1 MYNSILIVD
10 DSLTQTKKDVIYA
23 LKKTNVLILEFDYAS
38 KSYEDLKTELND
50 IYQERE
56 VLGDDLEL
64 QNILFLNTKFEHT
77 NVFQCYLND
86 TKGFLLN
93 IQVNDPNYNSWSK
106 LIDLINYCKSSFSLE
121 NFDILDI
128 NHLYYSETWRPV
140 FQHIY
145 SQCDLSNSFMKL
157 NYLSKSIIIDETNTN
172 TLNSSNNWLKTLL
185 NEFYDLNEDI
195 SNLMNLYFTKTN
207 ETSNNLLNSSTVF
220 NIESNATKCNNYSL
234 NSYVSR
240 KIRILIIPC
249 LQQNNNEKFALLINQ
264 LNNSSQNELLPIF
277 LNDDESFESFS
288 QKFLTLYNSFVSNI
302 DTLNEYEIF
311 MGIYLPPYWNDQPN
325 PSNVISLSNNLQTIS
340 LELNNNQPSSGSI
353 FSGIIQLIQTQYTY
367 VSKLYF
373 EFFNLTQNYSNNLN
387 IIYKNLS
394 TQEGFAGFVGF
405 YFSYVTHLDNYHNI
419 YKPELD
425 NVEVYNPY
433 VNNMI
438 YYDSGTTSYYY
449 EESKHNIEYL
459 LNLENSANFNTHDF
473 IEDVKIHNI
482 ILYNEELAEYLDE
495 IQESLT
501 PNTLLLKFSPDTTS
515 YESMK
520 QQLLSL
526 NEETNVNIKNV
537 ALFQHSQEDSEQF
550 IFLEDEDHT
559 FYDVSNSDPELNTWS
574 KFIDFTL
581 FLQNDL
587 HVSNFDLLMC
597 EIYSNSNW
605 VYILNKIESQLTS
618 LNIRSSD
625 DNTGHVMFDGDWV
638 LESENVDVNMIYLYF
653 NEKVL
658 DVELVLVT
666 GKTTIVMDNVNH
678 KLYGAGQPNSNTL
691 GPGGVSRDHFQ
702 EIPLP
707 TVSSNIETNSGTPFA
722 SDEYIITH
730 SISEK
735 AHVIVTNKNR
745 IFAIG
750 ANYGNMFTDD
760 YTLNATYSKWI
771 ELDTTFVGNANI
783 IKIDVAAT
791 TVNVRGPHT
800 MVLLDNGKLYGCGY
814 SWWTRNG
821 NYNYFFPSS
830 SQTTGS
836 FTEVSLPA
844 NETKV
849 IDFYEITIYRN
860 TTIKTDNGVVYQLT
874 GTSVSDWE
882 VYIPSSIFNSGE
894 TVVNKHILHNHLIT
908 SEGRFFFKGTNSHH
922 RSGSEGEIALDAEVT
937 SWTLIN
943 LPNKVPYQYSSN
955 EYPIDIYETT
965 GAVLMLTNYNN
976 LYTVG
981 HNASGMRGIGSTS
994 TTAATKQNWVRITQ
1008 DNNGNSLV
1016 GKVIKIHGAYKS
1028 SFIITSDGYVL
1039 GAGKNDRGGR
1049 LGINRAVNSDI
1060 TRFERGRNSS
1070 NQDLTVF
1077 TNFKG
1082 ELLESSGSGSSS
1094 YNIQVI
1100 STFNSATD
1108 ASSNTVLHFDSDS
1121 SYSDVSYAL
1130 TTGIYKITNVPSNTP
1145 LALINNGQTD
1155 HIVYGGTTTESN
1167 SYGPNNSN
1175 YYNYVS
1181 GTMYIE
1187 VDSSFDPIGFYTTA
1201 NGGSYLGT
1209 QGDLT
1214 YSAETIE
1221 YSNITTDSTSATT
1234 NILASSSYFNIF
1246 KDTSSNYFGIL
1257 SDNNEISG
1265 NVYDNYKFIN
1275 YNTYQITNIPQQ
1287 YKLAIV
1293 ELSSNDVTIT
1303 GDNSKKSSHNIDG
1316 VSHDFYYGDI
1326 SINASYGF
1334 NTLKMYVYNGLK
1346 SSINELQNNI
1356 TFELPNVSLVQSE
1369 ASRKVLTKDVFLK
1382 VYKNSATELLVHFNE
1397 NDELSGNFYDTYSIE
1412 DPGIYK
1418 FKSIPSRYLFGIKVN
1433 SDASSIEI
1441 SGNDSNKSTYS
1452 AGGGNVDFYHGDL
1465 YVKFN
1470 DLSYNISAYVYDTT
1484 TSTSVRVGSDSNEF
1498 IDFGNLG
1505 ISGPTPVFMTLN
1517 VSEYFDTYG
1526 GFNVINIDPS
1536 FSLQPYDVNRD
1547 FGVYKNQTYVIN
1559 APTTYPLAVVGRLDQ
1574 SDISYSGYSENQD
1587 GTTNIGGTAYPL
1599 YHGPVFFTI
1608 NDDLS
1613 ANNTL
1618 SFYTKNQYNLNTAGS
1633 IIYDASSEFSLDFST
1648 NNYIENEDTY
1658 NIEMMN
1664 KGIVSETITSYTL
1677 NSGTRGHNANIT
1689 HRTTTNLTIEYNNQS
1704 GLYIGSPH
1712 TGGGGKQYSQYF
1724 NSFVFMNSAQAGTWN
1739 FGLRTSGN
1747 DFASVYVLEGN
1758 YSWNSNMTY
1767 NSDTTS
1773 IITSSSP
1780 WTGTRYSDGVSY
1792 LSISDFLS
1800 YVDTNYSDAN
1810 ITKIIEIPQSTTTQ
1824 VNGQYTFEAN
1834 KPYSFLIYWRHNN
1847 NTYGTSNTVIRFGAW
1862 KQGTS
1867 ASTLPASG
1875 VGSSNQYT
1883 SGDEVPEFFYNS
1895 INLSSTTTQGSS
1907 SSHLLSRFVSP
1918 NKINKN
1924 TTFHKNEKLVVYKN
1938 GIYNINQIP
1947 PWYPITILNNGITDK
1962 ITLSGNANKKIT
1974 QDVSGTSYDF
1984 YYGDISFSVLDSI
1997 SDLSGVTLY
2006 SSYGGG
2012 TQVNNEFSIIMKED
2026 SSLNEPLQQIMTMK
2040 IYTNGNGDPIYQ
2052 LNDKSAILSNY
2063 KFGAYVGTYIIRD
2076 VPEAYSMAVINNDIS
2091 DVITYSGTSTKGN
2104 YDGPDSIQYPFYYGT
2119 ITMTIKSL
2127 DGIDGSNISLY
2138 SYNNGYMGAQ
2148 DILEISNNQVYNI
2161 MDRDLDV
2168 SNYNISLLGSATSY
2182 QNIDVS
2188 MTKYTYFTEKLPTS
2202 TTSSTYTDSSGSK
2215 SIMLNGETTYD
2226 ANKLYSVYDGTY
2238 TITASSANAFAI
2250 INIDSSG
2257 THPLVITGGTVE
2269 TTKNSFYNTEIS
2281 YNYYSGSVTFKV
2293 LGYFNNV
2300 VLIEHIDGSSNSQ
2313 YTRIKYDETANSNI
2327 YTENGESGGGG
2338 STITTECLDISSSLS
2353 VADGYYILN
2362 GNTSYDSNKQ
2372 FGIYIGSY
2380 EINNVPASHPLAI
2393 LNNDASNN
2401 VTYSGT
2407 TLQGN
2412 QAVDGVT
2419 YNYYSGTI
2427 ILNIED
2433 DFTSDL
2439 SALSLHCLN
2448 HGYMG
2453 GQNKIVYSAD
2463 CSNETPGYYI
2473 ECLDISNSLNIVNS
2487 GGNKLVLNNG
2497 SSYESNRRFGVS
2509 IGDYEI
2515 HNVSSS
2521 HPIAFLNNDISDIV
2535 TYDGSFVSTDTV
2547 GGISYNFYS
2556 GTVRLIIEQDYTS
2569 TLSALSYYCGNHGYM
2584 GGQDKIIFSNL
2595 CDGKTTGYYIECLDA
2610 SNNVN
2615 VISSGGNKYVFNNG
2629 SAYETN
2635 RRFGLTSGTY
2645 YLNNI
2650 STSHPMAILNN
2661 DISNVVTYTGS
2672 NASTQEVGGVTYNF
2686 YSGTIT
2692 LTISGEF
2699 SGSLSAYCSNHGYMG
2714 TQDKFVYSH
2723 LCVGKS
2729 GSAPT
2734 QEQQQ
2739 EQQQPLNKTCLRT
2752 NTSISIPAS
2761 ISSTNGIILNYGY
2774 VNVYD
2779 STLLYGLDIGSYL
2792 ITDIPA
2798 ETPMAIFNYD
2808 VSSSVEYTGETLQ
2821 LNMFNPNQSRY
2832 YNYYSGYVRLT
2843 IKSVPSDVS
2852 YVSYGIFKNKEFYD
2866 ETNKFIFDTT
2876 CSTDDYYYDCV
2887 NTHSSIELSGNVI
2900 HVNKTSYETGS
2911 KKLAL
2916 YNGYVEFR
2924 HVPEANPI
2932 AFISASNSNDI
2943 SYQGLAYNKQ
2953 TLTINSQNVDFYHG
2967 NVVLR
2972 ILNDFENDLVLHMKQ
2987 SGTNTTSTLNLY
2999 YSDYCDYK
3007 ASSNSLLPFVECL
3020 TFDNCMNFTNLSNHR
3035 QIGFNLDINNIVS
3048 TQRIYGFN
3056 VGLYKFS
3063 NIAEENAI
3071 RITNISNGD
3080 VFLSSD
3086 DVLETQGIND
3096 ISENNYYYG
3105 DVFLHVTT
3113 DVSYLSVGNSN
3124 GIEFESQTYKKFNG
3138 KDRLFYSTECLTDDS
3153 FYINCLK
3160 QTSDISVNNGK
3171 LILNDETSYSST
3183 TKYGLYLGN
3192 YVINNI
3198 SSSHPLALLNNDIS
3212 NLVTYGG
3219 STLESTTNV
3228 DGVPYNFYSGTM
3240 YITVK
3245 GDFNTIEPSGL
3256 SLYCS
3261 NHGYMGGENIFKY
3274 SELCNTIGEGYYIED
3289 LSNTITFNK
3298 VGDKILLNNETTY
3311 DEYKKYGLYV
3321 GTYTISNVPEE
3332 DALAITNKDFLSK
3345 IAYTGT
3351 QLKGKASIGDVSYS
3365 FYYGTVSLYV
3375 FEPFDGAKNVY
3386 PPLVELSFYSYTNG
3400 YLGGLEKLVYY
3411 DIHRNY
3417 STLNYTICLNE
3428 ESIIK
3433 IFNVD
3438 NSDNYTFN
3446 NSASYYDYKQYGMH
3460 IGKYIL
3466 KDVPMSEPIALL
3478 NQDVSNVIIYN
3489 GKSNKK
3495 VVANDP
3501 SGNSRDFFFG
3511 NVEIEVTGD
3520 FGNLSVYSANG
3531 KYLGGENILTFTDF
3545 CETNGFVIEC
3555 LELESSMNIYNNN
3568 FTLNN
3573 ASFYNEFKK
3582 YGLTKGSY
3590 RITNI
3595 PSSQALTFI
3604 NNDVSN
3610 TVIITGDSIDLC
3622 GNFAGP
3628 DGNNYN
3634 FYTNE
3639 LNITIKDEFTGFL
3652 PLYSYSDSSHNNGA
3666 ELFVYSDLCTSINS
3680 PQTFTHCL
3688 NNENTNDISLASND
3702 STKLLLD
3709 SGLVNHNSSL
3719 KYGVFTGNYIFDVPS
3734 THPIAFLN
3742 VDVSNHVSYF
3752 GNEENKSL
3760 GSAPRGN
3767 ENIEYEFYHGRV
3779 ILNIFGNFN
3788 TLSYYIKDDN
3798 DPSGGSYMGG
3808 LNAIKY
3814 SDFCDDQQSTT
3825 GVECLTTTSS
3835 FNLIENGSSYVY
3847 TLNGASSIVTNR
3859 NYGVHENIYTLT
3871 DICENYP
3878 IAILN
3883 NGLEEKISYGGNDA
3897 DLCGNFTAPDG
3908 NNYDFYKNQIIF
3920 SVSDSSFNNLS
3931 FYVYNPPNSGYFGLQ
3946 NKLIYSDLCED
3957 TLAETDEVVEDILT
3971 TSFDQQAS

>member
-38 KSYEDLKTELND
+38 KTYEDLKTELND

-77 NVFQCYLND
+77 NVFQGYLND

-106 LIDLINYCKSSFSLE
+106 LIDLIEYCKSSFSLE

-128 NHLYYSETWRPV
+128 NHLYYSETWSPI
-140 FQHIY
+140 FQYIY

-157 NYLSKSIIIDETNTN
+157 NYLSKSIIMDETNTN
-172 TLNSSNNWLKTLL
+172 TLNSSNNWLKTML

-207 ETSNNLLNSSTVF
+207 ETSNNLLNSSTLF
-220 NIESNATKCNNYSL
+220 NIDSSATLCNNYSL
-234 NSYVSR
+234 NSYSSR
-240 KIRILIIPC
+240 RIRILIIPC
-249 LQQNNNEKFALLINQ
+249 LQQNNNEKFALLVNQ
-264 LNNSSQNELLPIF
+264 LNESSQNEILPIF

-288 QKFLTLYNSFVSNI
+288 QKFVTLYNNFVSNI
-302 DTLNEYEIF
+302 DNTNEYEIF
-311 MGIYLPPYWNDQPN
+311 MGIYLPPYWNDQQN
-325 PSNVISLSNNLQTIS
+325 PSNVISLSNQLQTIS

-353 FSGIIQLIQTQYTY
+353 FSDIIQLIQTQYTY

-425 NVEVYNPY
+425 DTEIIEIPY

-438 YYDSGTTSYYY
+438 YYDNGAGSYYY
-449 EESKHNIEYL
+449 EESKHNIEYF
-459 LNLENSANFNTHDF
+459 LNLENSGNFNTHNF

-482 ILYNEELAEYLDE
+482 ILYNEELEEYLDE

-526 NEETNVNIKNV
+526 NEESNVNIKNI
-537 ALFQHSQEDSEQF
+537 ALFQHSQEDSEIF
-550 IFLEDEDHT
+550 IFLEGEEHT

-597 EIYSNSNW
+597 QIYSDPNW
-605 VYILNKIESQLTS
+605 IYILNKIESQLTS

-625 DNTGHVMFDGDWV
+625 DNTGHVMFDGDWI

-658 DVELVLVT
+658 DVEIVLTNLSNSQTILVSKDRRSLYCT
-666 GKTTIVMDNVNH
+666 GRSIDSTMTYSTSSRASGAYFSQISFYNNSVDSRYNILDNDEYIKTINYKEGIMILTTKN
-678 KLYGAGQPNSNTL
+678 KLYGLGKNVKASLATGNSTTYSYPVECLFRDGDVLSSKNITQIVYTTETFFLLMDDGTVYGAGRGAYNLLKPNYSSDQNQFVQCHQNGLQTAETYTAITGLNKGLVFLTSNNRVLHVGRGGSSSARGHTSNT
-691 GPGGVSRDHFQ
+691 
-702 EIPLP
+702 
-707 TVSSNIETNSGTPFA
+707 TVKT
-722 SDEYIITH
+722 
-730 SISEK
+730 
-735 AHVIVTNKNR
+735 
-745 IFAIG
+745 IG
-750 ANYGNMFTDD
+750 ECLFTDSLLTNETIIKLLNFGLRPGL
-760 YTLNATYSKWI
+760 YTNLGNIYMAGRNNKLHFGSGFS
-771 ELDTTFVGNANI
+771 LDTHYPQFV
-783 IKIDVAAT
+783 
-791 TVNVRGPHT
+791 R
-800 MVLLDNGKLYGCGY
+800 
-814 SWWTRNG
+814 
-821 NYNYFFPSS
+821 
-830 SQTTGS
+830 
-836 FTEVSLPA
+836 
-844 NETKV
+844 
-849 IDFYEITIYRN
+849 
-860 TTIKTDNGVVYQLT
+860 
-874 GTSVSDWE
+874 TSVSSIDGTIERFWQTNAVTLWVYTSTNKYFVKGANDGDYNQALMNHRNNVGDWTEPDLDVYETFNDSHVLQFFDRGFGSKACVNEKGE
-882 VYIPSSIFNSGE
+882 VFVWGNSG
-894 TVVNKHILHNHLIT
+894 NYAYGT
-908 SEGRFFFKGTNSHH
+908 SGTN
-922 RSGSEGEIALDAEVT
+922 RSGTKINIYPPEQVYT
-937 SWTLIN
+937 SSTSS
-943 LPNKVPYQYSSN
+943 SSN
-955 EYPIDIYETT
+955 YLTDAIYGPAFETDYFKDDANLQIMAT
-965 GAVLMLTNYNN
+965 G
-976 LYTVG
+976 
-981 HNASGMRGIGSTS
+981 
-994 TTAATKQNWVRITQ
+994 
-1008 DNNGNSLV
+1008 SL
-1016 GKVIKIHGAYKS
+1016 G
-1028 SFIITSDGYVL
+1028 
-1039 GAGKNDRGGR
+1039 
-1049 LGINRAVNSDI
+1049 
-1060 TRFERGRNSS
+1060 
-1070 NQDLTVF
+1070 
-1077 TNFKG
+1077 
-1082 ELLESSGSGSSS
+1082 GSSS
-1094 YNIQVI
+1094 YNIPII
-1100 STFNSATD
+1100 STFNSA
-1108 ASSNTVLHFDSDS
+1108 SNESLETVLHFDSDS

-1130 TTGIYKITNVPSNTP
+1130 TTGIYKITNVPSNIP

-1167 SYGPNNSN
+1167 SYGPNGSN
-1175 YYNYVS
+1175 YYDYVS

-1201 NGGSYLGT
+1201 NSGSYLGT

-1214 YSAETIE
+1214 YSAEAIE
-1221 YSNITTDSTSATT
+1221 YSNISTDSTSAST
-1234 NILASSSYFNIF
+1234 IELGSSSYFNIF

-1293 ELSSNDVTIT
+1293 ELSSNDVTII

-1334 NTLKMYVYNGLK
+1334 NTLKMYVYNSLK
-1346 SSINELQNNI
+1346 STVNELQNNI
-1356 TFELPNVSLVQSE
+1356 TFEIPSISLVEGES
-1369 ASRKVLTKDVFLK
+1369 SRKVLAKDVFLK
-1382 VYKNSATELLVHFNE
+1382 VYKKSTTELLVHFNE

-1418 FKSIPSRYLFGIKVN
+1418 FKSIPTRYLFGIKVN

-1465 YVKFN
+1465 YVKIN
-1470 DLSYNISAYVYDTT
+1470 DLSYNISTYIYDTIS
-1484 TSTSVRVGSDSNEF
+1484 STSVRVGSDSNEF

-1505 ISGPTPVFMTLN
+1505 IDGPTPVFMTLN

-1536 FSLQPYDVNRD
+1536 FSLLPYDANRD
-1547 FGVYKNQTYVIN
+1547 FGVYKNQTYVID
-1559 APTTYPLAVVGRLDQ
+1559 APTTYPLALVGRLDQ
-1574 SDISYSGYSENQD
+1574 SDISYGGYSENQD

-1618 SFYTKNQYNLNTAGS
+1618 SFYTKNQYNLNTTGS
-1633 IIYDASSEFSLDFST
+1633 LIYDASSEFSLNLST
-1648 NNYIENEDTY
+1648 NNYVENEDTY

-1664 KGIVSETITSYTL
+1664 KTIVTGGTTYTL

-1689 HRTTTNLTIEYNNQS
+1689 HRSTTNLTIEFNNQS

-1712 TGGGGKQYSQYF
+1712 TGGGGQQYSQYF
-1724 NSFVFMNSAQAGTWN
+1724 NSFVFLDSTQAGTWN
-1739 FGLRTSGN
+1739 FGLRTTDDN
-1747 DFASVYVLEGN
+1747 FASAYVLEGN
-1758 YSWNSNMTY
+1758 YSWNSDMTY
-1767 NSDTTS
+1767 DSNTTS
-1773 IITSSSP
+1773 IITTSSP
-1780 WTGTRYSDGVSY
+1780 WTGTRYNDGVSY

-1800 YVDTNYSDAN
+1800 HVNTNYSDAN
-1810 ITKIIEIPQSTTTQ
+1810 ITKIIEIPQSTTSQ
-1824 VNGQYTFEAN
+1824 VNGQFTFEAN
-1834 KPYSFLIYWRHNN
+1834 KPYSFLIYWRHN
-1847 NTYGTSNTVIRFGAW
+1847 TTATGTSNVSLRFGAW
-1862 KQGTS
+1862 KEGTT
-1867 ASTLPASG
+1867 ASSLPASG
-1875 VGSSNQYT
+1875 VASSSSYT
-1883 SGDEVPEFFYNS
+1883 AGDAVPEFFYNS
-1895 INLSSTTTQGSS
+1895 INLSSTTTPGSS
-1907 SSHLLSRFVSP
+1907 SSHLVSRFVSP

-1924 TTFHKNEKLVVYKN
+1924 TTFYKNEKLVVYKN

-1947 PWYPITILNNGITDK
+1947 SWYPITILNDGITDK
-1962 ITLSGNANKKIT
+1962 ITLSGNVNKKTT

-2076 VPEAYSMAVINNDIS
+2076 IPEAYSMAVINNDIS

-2104 YDGPDSIQYPFYYGT
+2104 YAGPDSIQYPFYYGT
-2119 ITMTIKSL
+2119 VTMTIKSL
-2127 DGIDGSNISLY
+2127 DGIDGSNISFY

-2148 DILEISNNQVYNI
+2148 NIIEISNNQVYNI
-2161 MDRDLDV
+2161 MDQDLDV
-2168 SNYNISLLGSATSY
+2168 SNYNVSLLGSATSY

-2188 MTKYTYFTEKLPTS
+2188 MTKYTYFTDKLPSSTS
-2202 TTSSTYTDSSGSK
+2202 SSTYTDSSGCK

-2226 ANKLYSVYDGTY
+2226 ANKVYSVYDGTY

-2250 INIDSSG
+2250 INTDSSG

-2269 TTKNSFYNTEIS
+2269 TTKNSFYNTEVS
-2281 YNYYSGSVTFKV
+2281 YNYYSGDVTFKV

-2313 YTRIKYDETANSNI
+2313 YTRIKYDETGNSNI
-2327 YTENGESGGGG
+2327 YTENGGSGGP
-2338 STITTECLDISSSLS
+2338 TITTECLDISSSIS

-2362 GNTSYDSNKQ
+2362 GNTAYDSNTR
-2372 FGIYIGSY
+2372 FGVYIGSY
-2380 EINNVPASHPLAI
+2380 EIHNVPTSHPLAI
-2393 LNNDASNN
+2393 LSNDASNN

-2407 TLQGN
+2407 TLEGN
-2412 QAVDGVT
+2412 QEFDGVT
-2419 YNYYSGTI
+2419 YNYYSGTFRI
-2427 ILNIED
+2427 NIKD

-2453 GQNKIVYSAD
+2453 GQNKIVYSSD

-2473 ECLDISNSLNIVNS
+2473 
-2487 GGNKLVLNNG
+2487 K
-2497 SSYESNRRFGVS
+2497 
-2509 IGDYEI
+2509 
-2515 HNVSSS
+2515 
-2521 HPIAFLNNDISDIV
+2521 
-2535 TYDGSFVSTDTV
+2535 
-2547 GGISYNFYS
+2547 
-2556 GTVRLIIEQDYTS
+2556 
-2569 TLSALSYYCGNHGYM
+2569 
-2584 GGQDKIIFSNL
+2584 
-2595 CDGKTTGYYIECLDA
+2595 CLDA

-2615 VISSGGNKYVFNNG
+2615 VVSSGGNKYVFNNG
-2629 SAYETN
+2629 SAYESN

-2650 STSHPMAILNN
+2650 STDHPMAILNN
-2661 DISNVVTYTGS
+2661 DVSNAVTYSGS
-2672 NASTQEVGGVTYNF
+2672 NATTQEVGGITYNF

-2714 TQDKFVYSH
+2714 TQNKFVYSH

-2734 QEQQQ
+2734 E
-2739 EQQQPLNKTCLRT
+2739 EEEETVNKTCLRT

-2761 ISSTNGIILNYGY
+2761 ITSTNGIILNYGY
-2774 VNVYD
+2774 INTYD

-2798 ETPMAIFNYD
+2798 ETPLAIFNYD

-2843 IKSVPSDVS
+2843 INSVPSDVS
-2852 YVSYGIFKNKEFYD
+2852 YVSYGIFKNKEFHD

-2887 NTHSSIELSGNVI
+2887 NTHSSIELSGNII

-2911 KKLAL
+2911 KKLAI

-2924 HVPEANPI
+2924 HVPEDNPI

-2943 SYQGLAYNKQ
+2943 SYQGLANNKQ

-2972 ILNDFENDLVLHMKQ
+2972 ILNDFDNDLVLHMKQ
-2987 SGTNTTSTLNLY
+2987 TGSNTTSTLNLY

-3020 TFDNCMNFTNLSNHR
+3020 TFDNCMNFTTLSSHR
-3035 QIGFNLDINNIVS
+3035 QIGFNLDTDNVIS
-3048 TQRIYGFN
+3048 TQRMYGFN

-3063 NIAEENAI
+3063 NINEIDAI

-3086 DVLETQGIND
+3086 EFIEEQGIND
-3096 ISENNYYYG
+3096 DSENIYYYG

-3113 DVSYLSVGNSN
+3113 DVSYLSLGNSN
-3124 GIEFESQTYKKFNG
+3124 GIEFTNKTYSKFNG

-3153 FYINCLK
+3153 FYIDCLK
-3160 QTSDISVNNGK
+3160 QTSDISVNSGNLLLNG
-3171 LILNDETSYSST
+3171 ETSYSST

-3198 SSSHPLALLNNDIS
+3198 PSAHPLALLNNDIS
-3212 NLVTYGG
+3212 NLVTYSG

-3228 DGVPYNFYSGTM
+3228 DGVPYKFYSGTM

-3245 GDFNTIEPSGL
+3245 GDFNTIDPSGL

-3261 NHGYMGGENIFKY
+3261 NHGYMGAENIFEY

-3351 QLKGKASIGDVSYS
+3351 QLKGNASIGDVSYS
-3365 FYYGTVSLYV
+3365 FYYGTLTIYV
-3375 FEPFDGAKNVY
+3375 FEPFGGAKNVY
-3386 PPLVELSFYSYTNG
+3386 PPSNELSFYSFTNG

-3411 DIHRNY
+3411 DIPRDY

-3428 ESIIK
+3428 ESVIK

-3446 NSASYYDYKQYGMH
+3446 DSATYYDYKQYGMH

-3466 KDVPMSEPIALL
+3466 KNVPMSEPIALL
-3478 NQDVSNVIIYN
+3478 NQDVSNVIVYN
-3489 GKSNKK
+3489 GKTNKK

-3545 CETNGFVIEC
+3545 CETNGYVIEC

-3573 ASFYNEFKK
+3573 ASSYNQYKK
-3582 YGLTKGSY
+3582 YGLTTGSY

-3604 NNDVSN
+3604 NNDLSDV
-3610 TVIITGDSIDLC
+3610 VIVTGDNLDLC

-3639 LNITIKDEFTGFL
+3639 LNVTIKDEFTGFL

-3666 ELFVYSDLCTSINS
+3666 ELFVYSDLCTSINT
-3680 PQTFTHCL
+3680 PQTFIHCL

-3702 STKLLLD
+3702 NTKLLLD

-3734 THPIAFLN
+3734 SHPIAFLN
-3742 VDVSNHVSYF
+3742 FDVSNNVSYF

-3760 GSAPRGN
+3760 GSAPKGN

-3798 DPSGGSYMGG
+3798 DTSGGSYMGG

-3835 FNLIENGSSYVY
+3835 FNLIETGGSYVY
-3847 TLNGASSIVTNR
+3847 TLNGASSIVNNR

-3883 NGLEEKISYGGNDA
+3883 NGHEEKISYGGNDD

-3957 TLAETDEVVEDILT
+3957 TLAETDEVIEDVLT
-3971 TSFDQQAS
+3971 TSFDKQAS